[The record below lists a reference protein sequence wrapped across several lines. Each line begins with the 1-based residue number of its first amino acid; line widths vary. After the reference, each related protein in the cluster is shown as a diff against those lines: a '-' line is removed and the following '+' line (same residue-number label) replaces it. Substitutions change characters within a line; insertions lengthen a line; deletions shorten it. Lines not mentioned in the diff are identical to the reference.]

1 MEQEAGP
8 YDFQG
13 SPFSPPCHNG
23 EAPVNSMGFWNPV
36 DEDIYPALWR
46 GIMNGYNHELLNPMY
61 RVQMEWPHGR
71 ATAHSIANVP
81 TYLAYVRTYVP

>member
-1 MEQEAGP
+1 
-8 YDFQG
+8 
-13 SPFSPPCHNG
+13 
-23 EAPVNSMGFWNPV
+23 MGFWNPV

-46 GIMNGYNHELLNPMY
+46 SVMNGYNHELIDPMY